1 MATYEQV
8 ITALRAADAAGNV
21 EDARRLAAIASNM
34 RAAQQVAPRTTPPAV
49 EYTAEQ
55 MAPATPE
62 DMGFSGNAPTE
73 TEKLVGRTALG
84 IGKGLVNPALAA
96 AQLIPAA
103 RPTVEN
109 IQRSYQEARA
119 NLGGEGFDVPEL
131 VGSIVNPINRLIPMG
146 GAAGSV
152 AARGALGG
160 AIGAA
165 TQPLVG
171 ENLNTEQILA
181 GKVEQLGL
189 GAIVGRGASALASAL
204 TPTLKAGTRELLESG
219 VPVTPGQAYE
229 GMGGALFRQIEKLDI
244 PTMRVDKDKINLGFT
259 KAVGNEILAIV
270 DDKLPPKLTNGQQIF
285 GYLQNKLT
293 SYYDDALNKIGKVSP
308 DEQFTKNLTE
318 LQTTL
323 RNELGDPKQVKSFQN
338 FLKANIV
345 NRINLKD
352 GKFDAQDLKRMEEIF
367 RTKIDSIKATDTTA
381 DILRQGY
388 DDAYKAIKNLII
400 RNDKDGSIAKAN
412 LAYMQRSRVMEA
424 VNKNVAEISGA
435 QGTFSP
441 AELARAAARQGGD
454 IEAAMGTAPLQQTA
468 TRALNVVGDT
478 TDEATKFRNVMI
490 AGKLAGLGAL
500 GFFSPAIAVPILT
513 ASGMSYKAAQ
523 ALMKEPSKLRLAVQ
537 EALKANPGLFGVGLS
552 NIRSQQAEVE

>member
-8 ITALRAADAAGNV
+8 ITALRAADAAGNTQ
-21 EDARRLAAIASNM
+21 DARRLATIAANM
-34 RAAQQVAPRTTPPAV
+34 RATAATKASPAPV

-62 DMGFSGNAPTE
+62 DMGYSGAAPSE
-73 TEKLVGRTALG
+73 TEKLIGRTVLG
-84 IGKGLVNPALAA
+84 IGKGLVNPALAV
-96 AQLIPAA
+96 AQAVPAA
-103 RPTVEN
+103 RPAVED
-109 IQRSYQEARA
+109 IQRRYEEARA
-119 NLGGEGFDVPEL
+119 NLGGTGFDVPEL
-131 VGSIVNPINRLIPMG
+131 IGSVVNPINRFIPTG

-165 TQPLVG
+165 TQPVIGQDLS
-171 ENLNTEQILA
+171 TEQILA

-229 GMGGALFRQIEKLDI
+229 GIGGALFRQIEKLDI

-259 KAVGNEILAIV
+259 KSVGNEVLAII
-270 DDKLPPKLTNGQQIF
+270 DDKLPPNLTNGQQIF
-285 GYLQNKLT
+285 GYIQNKLT
-293 SYYDDALNKIGKVSP
+293 NYYDKALDKIGQVAP
-308 DEQFTKNLTE
+308 DEQFTKSLGEVQNTV
-318 LQTTL
+318 
-323 RNELGDPKQVKSFQN
+323 RNELGDPKQVKAFQN
-338 FLKANIV
+338 FLRANIAGRV
-345 NRINLKD
+345 KD
-352 GKFDAQDLKRMEEIF
+352 GEFTGKDLKRMEEIF

-388 DDAYKAIKNLII
+388 DDAYKAIKNLIL
-400 RNDKDGSIAKAN
+400 RNDPDGNIARAN

-441 AELARAAARQGGD
+441 AELARAAAKQGGD

-523 ALMKEPSKLRLAVQ
+523 ALMKEPGKLRLAVQ
-537 EALKANPGLFGVGLS
+537 DALKQNPGLFSVGIS
-552 NIRSQQAEVE
+552 NLRNQQAEVE

>member
-8 ITALRAADAAGNV
+8 ITALRAADASGNTQ
-21 EDARRLAAIASNM
+21 DARRLATIAANM
-34 RAAQQVAPRTTPPAV
+34 RATMSTTTRTAPPM

-62 DMGFSGNAPTE
+62 DVGFSGNAPTE
-73 TEKLVGRTALG
+73 TEKLIGRTVLG
-84 IGKGLVNPALAA
+84 VGKGLINPALAV
-96 AQLIPAA
+96 AQAIPAA
-103 RPTVEN
+103 RPAVED
-109 IQRSYQEARA
+109 IQRRYEESRA
-119 NLGGEGFDVPEL
+119 NLGGTGFDVPEL
-131 VGSIVNPINRLIPMG
+131 IGSIVNPINRFIPTG

-160 AIGAA
+160 ALGAA
-165 TQPLVG
+165 TQPVIGQDLS
-171 ENLNTEQILA
+171 TEQILA

-189 GAIVGRGASALASAL
+189 GAIVGRGAAALASAL

-229 GMGGALFRQIEKLDI
+229 GIGGALFRQIEKLDI
-244 PTMRVDKDKINLGFT
+244 PTMRIDKDKINLGFT
-259 KAVGNEILAIV
+259 KSVGNEVLAII
-270 DDKLPPKLTNGQQIF
+270 DDKLPPNLTNGQQIF
-285 GYLQNKLT
+285 GYIQNKLT
-293 SYYDDALNKIGKVSP
+293 IYYDKALDKIGKVAP
-308 DEQFTKNLTE
+308 DEQFTKSLGEIQNTI
-318 LQTTL
+318 
-323 RNELGDPKQVKSFQN
+323 RNELGDPKQVKAFQN
-338 FLKANIV
+338 FLRANIAGRV
-345 NRINLKD
+345 KEGEFT
-352 GKFDAQDLKRMEEIF
+352 GKDLKRMEEIF

-388 DDAYKAIKNLII
+388 DDAYKAIKNLIL
-400 RNDKDGSIAKAN
+400 RNDPNGDIARAH

-441 AELARAAARQGGD
+441 AELARAAAKQGGD

-523 ALMKEPSKLRLAVQ
+523 ALMKEPGKLRLAVQ
-537 EALKANPGLFGVGLS
+537 DALKQNPGLFSVGIS
-552 NIRSQQAEVE
+552 NLRNQQAEVE

>member
-8 ITALRAADAAGNV
+8 LTALRAADAAGNV
-21 EDARRLAAIASNM
+21 QDARRLAAIASNM
-34 RAAQQVAPRTTPPAV
+34 RTSATAPVRAAPV

-62 DMGFSGNAPTE
+62 DVGFSGADPSE
-73 TEKLVGRTALG
+73 TEKLIGRTTLG
-84 IGKGLVNPALAA
+84 VGKGIINPALAA

-103 RPTVEN
+103 RPAVED
-109 IQRSYQEARA
+109 IQRRYQEART

-131 VGSIVNPINRLIPMG
+131 IGSIVNPVNRLIPVG

-165 TQPLVG
+165 TQPVIG
-171 ENLNTEQILA
+171 ENLTTEQILA

-189 GAIVGRGASALASAL
+189 GAIIGRGASALANAL
-204 TPTLKAGTRELLESG
+204 TPTLKAGTRELIESG

-244 PTMRVDKDKINLGFT
+244 PTMRIDKDKINLGFT
-259 KAVGNEILAIV
+259 KSVGNEVLAII
-270 DDKLPPKLTNGQQIF
+270 DDKLPTNLKNGQQIF
-285 GYLQNKLT
+285 GYIQNRLT
-293 SYYDDALNKIGKVSP
+293 KYYDDALDKIGQVAP
-308 DEQFTKNLTE
+308 DEQFTKSLGDV
-318 LQTTL
+318 QTTL

-338 FLKANIV
+338 FLKANIAG
-345 NRINLKD
+345 RIKD
-352 GKFDAQDLKRMEEIF
+352 GEFSAQDLKRMEEIF

-381 DILRQGY
+381 EILRQGY
-388 DDAYKAIKNLII
+388 DDAYKSIKNLII
-400 RNDKDGSIAKAN
+400 RNDKDGNIAKAN

-441 AELARAAARQGGD
+441 AELARAAAKQGGD

-478 TDEATKFRNVMI
+478 TDEAAKFRNVMI

-500 GFFSPAIAVPILT
+500 GFFSPAIAVPILV
-513 ASGMSYKAAQ
+513 ASGISYKAAQ

-537 EALKANPGLFGVGLS
+537 DALKQNPGLFGVGLS
-552 NIRSQQAEVE
+552 NLRSQQAATE

>member
-21 EDARRLAAIASNM
+21 EDARRLAAIAVNL
-34 RAAQQVAPRTTPPAV
+34 RASQQVTPRTAPPSV

-55 MAPATPE
+55 MAPSSPE
-62 DMGFSGNAPTE
+62 DVGFSGNAPSE
-73 TEKLVGRTALG
+73 TEKLIGRTALG
-84 IGKGLVNPALAA
+84 IGKGIVNPALAA
-96 AQLIPAA
+96 AQLVPQA
-103 RPTVEN
+103 RPFVED
-109 IQRSYQEARA
+109 IQRRYQEART

-131 VGSIVNPINRLIPMG
+131 IGSVVNPINRLIPVG
-146 GAAGSV
+146 GAAGSI

-165 TQPLVG
+165 TQPVLG
-171 ENLNTEQILA
+171 ENLTTEQLLA

-204 TPTLKAGTRELLESG
+204 MPTLKAGTRELLESG

-229 GMGGALFRQIEKLDI
+229 GVGGALFRQIEKLDI
-244 PTMRVDKDKINLGFT
+244 PTMRVDKDKINLGFS
-259 KAVGNEILAIV
+259 KAVGNDILAIV
-270 DDKLPPKLTNGQQIF
+270 DDKLPPNLTNGQQIF
-285 GYLQNKLT
+285 GYLQNTLT
-293 SYYDDALNKIGKVSP
+293 KYYDDALKKIGQVAP
-308 DEQFTKNLTE
+308 DEQFTKSLGE
-318 LQTTL
+318 VQTTL

-338 FLKANIV
+338 FLKANIAGRV
-345 NRINLKD
+345 KD
-352 GKFDAQDLKRMEEIF
+352 GEFSATDLKRMEEIF

-381 DILRQGY
+381 EILRQGY

-441 AELARAAARQGGD
+441 AELARVAAKQGGD

-523 ALMKEPSKLRLAVQ
+523 ALMKEPGKLRLAVQ
-537 EALKANPGLFGVGLS
+537 DALKQNPGLFGVGLS
-552 NIRSQQAEVE
+552 NLRSQQAEVE

>member
-8 ITALRAADAAGNV
+8 LTALRAADAAGNV
-21 EDARRLAAIASNM
+21 QDARRLAAIASNM
-34 RAAQQVAPRTTPPAV
+34 RTSATAPVRAAPV

-62 DMGFSGNAPTE
+62 DVGFSGADPSE
-73 TEKLVGRTALG
+73 TEKLIGRTTLG
-84 IGKGLVNPALAA
+84 VGKGIINPALAA

-103 RPTVEN
+103 RPAVED
-109 IQRSYQEARA
+109 IQRRYQETRT

-131 VGSIVNPINRLIPMG
+131 IGSIVNPVNRLIPVG

-165 TQPLVG
+165 TQPVIG
-171 ENLNTEQILA
+171 ENLTTEQILA

-189 GAIVGRGASALASAL
+189 GAIIGRGASALANAL
-204 TPTLKAGTRELLESG
+204 TPTLKAGTRELIESG

-244 PTMRVDKDKINLGFT
+244 PTMRIDKDKINLGFT
-259 KAVGNEILAIV
+259 KSVGNEVLAII
-270 DDKLPPKLTNGQQIF
+270 DDKLPTNLKNGQQIF
-285 GYLQNKLT
+285 GYIQNRLT
-293 SYYDDALNKIGKVSP
+293 KYYDDALDKIGQVAP
-308 DEQFTKNLTE
+308 DEQFTKSLGE
-318 LQTTL
+318 VQTTL

-338 FLKANIV
+338 FLKANIAG
-345 NRINLKD
+345 RIKD
-352 GKFDAQDLKRMEEIF
+352 GEFSAQDLKRMEEIF

-381 DILRQGY
+381 EILRQGY

-400 RNDKDGSIAKAN
+400 RNDKDGSIAQAN

-441 AELARAAARQGGD
+441 AELARAAAKQGGD

-478 TDEATKFRNVMI
+478 TDEAAKFRNVMI

-500 GFFSPAIAVPILT
+500 GFFSPAIAVPILV
-513 ASGMSYKAAQ
+513 ASGISYKAAQ

-537 EALKANPGLFGVGLS
+537 DALKQNPGLFGVGLS
-552 NIRSQQAEVE
+552 NLRSQQAATE

>member
-8 ITALRAADAAGNV
+8 LTALRAADAAGNV
-21 EDARRLAAIASNM
+21 QDARRLAAIASNI
-34 RAAQQVAPRTTPPAV
+34 RASATAPVRTAPV

-62 DMGFSGNAPTE
+62 DVGFSGAAPSE
-73 TEKLVGRTALG
+73 TEKLIGRTALG
-84 IGKGLVNPALAA
+84 IGKGIVNPALAA
-96 AQLIPAA
+96 AQLVPSA
-103 RPTVEN
+103 RPAVED
-109 IQRSYQEARA
+109 IQRRYQEART

-131 VGSIVNPINRLIPMG
+131 IGSIVNPVNRLIPVG

-165 TQPLVG
+165 TQPVLG
-171 ENLNTEQILA
+171 ENLTTEQILA

-189 GAIVGRGASALASAL
+189 GAIVGRGASALANAL
-204 TPTLKAGTRELLESG
+204 TPTLKAGTRELIESG

-229 GMGGALFRQIEKLDI
+229 GIGGALFRQIEKLDV

-259 KAVGNEILAIV
+259 KSVGNDILAIV
-270 DDKLPPKLTNGQQIF
+270 DAKLPTNLTNGQQIF
-285 GYLQNKLT
+285 GYLQNTLT
-293 SYYDDALNKIGKVSP
+293 KYYDDALKKIGQVAP
-308 DEQFTKNLTE
+308 DEQFTKSLGE
-318 LQTTL
+318 VQTTL

-338 FLKANIV
+338 FLKANIAG
-345 NRINLKD
+345 RIKD
-352 GKFDAQDLKRMEEIF
+352 GEFSAPDLKRMEEIF

-381 DILRQGY
+381 ELLRQGY
-388 DDAYKAIKNLII
+388 DDSYKAIKNLII

-454 IEAAMGTAPLQQTA
+454 IETAMGTAPLQQTA

-478 TDEATKFRNVMI
+478 TDEAAKFRNVMI

-500 GFFSPAIAVPILT
+500 GFFSPAIAVPILI
-513 ASGMSYKAAQ
+513 ASGISYKAAQ

-537 EALKANPGLFGVGLS
+537 DALKANPGLFGVGLS
-552 NIRSQQAEVE
+552 NLRSQQAATE

>member
-21 EDARRLAAIASNM
+21 ADARRLAAIASNM
-34 RAAQQVAPRTTPPAV
+34 RASSQVAPRAAAPSV

-55 MAPATPE
+55 MAPSSPE
-62 DMGFSGNAPTE
+62 DVGFSGNAPSE
-73 TEKLVGRTALG
+73 TEKLIGRTALG
-84 IGKGLVNPALAA
+84 IGKGIVNPALAA
-96 AQLIPAA
+96 AQLVPQA
-103 RPTVEN
+103 RPFVED
-109 IQRSYQEARA
+109 IQRRYQEART

-131 VGSIVNPINRLIPMG
+131 IGSIVNPVNRFIPVG
-146 GAAGSV
+146 GAAGSI

-165 TQPLVG
+165 TQPVLG
-171 ENLNTEQILA
+171 ENLTTEQLLA

-189 GAIVGRGASALASAL
+189 GAIVGRSASALASAL
-204 TPTLKAGTRELLESG
+204 TPTLKAGTRELIESG

-229 GMGGALFRQIEKLDI
+229 GIGGALFRQIEKLDI
-244 PTMRVDKDKINLGFT
+244 PTMRIDKEKINLGFT
-259 KAVGNEILAIV
+259 KSVGNEVLAII
-270 DDKLPPKLTNGQQIF
+270 DDKLPTNLKNGQQIF
-285 GYLQNKLT
+285 GYIQTTLKN
-293 SYYDDALNKIGKVSP
+293 YYDKALDKIGQVAP
-308 DEQFTKNLTE
+308 DEQFTKSLSE
-318 LQTTL
+318 LQQTV

-338 FLKANIV
+338 FLRANIAG
-345 NRINLKD
+345 RIKEGELSGN
-352 GKFDAQDLKRMEEIF
+352 DLKRMEEIF

-381 DILRQGY
+381 EILRQGY
-388 DDAYKAIKNLII
+388 DDAYKAVKNLIL
-400 RNDKDGSIAKAN
+400 RNDSDGNIARAN

-424 VNKNVAEISGA
+424 VNKNAAEISGA

-441 AELARAAARQGGD
+441 AELARVAAKQGGD
-454 IEAAMGTAPLQQTA
+454 IESAMGTAPLQQTA

-478 TDEATKFRNVMI
+478 TDEAAKFRNVMI

-523 ALMKEPSKLRLAVQ
+523 ALMKEPGKLRLAVQ
-537 EALKANPGLFGVGLS
+537 DALKQNPGLFGVGLS
-552 NIRSQQAEVE
+552 NLRSQQAEVE

>member
-8 ITALRAADAAGNV
+8 LTALRAADAAGNV
-21 EDARRLAAIASNM
+21 QDARRLAAIASNM
-34 RAAQQVAPRTTPPAV
+34 RTSATAPLRAAPV

-62 DMGFSGNAPTE
+62 DVGFSGADPSE
-73 TEKLVGRTALG
+73 TEKLIGRTTLG
-84 IGKGLVNPALAA
+84 VGKGIINPALAA

-103 RPTVEN
+103 RPAVED
-109 IQRSYQEARA
+109 IQRRYQEART

-131 VGSIVNPINRLIPMG
+131 IGSIVNPVNRLIPVG

-165 TQPLVG
+165 TQPVIG
-171 ENLNTEQILA
+171 ENLTTEQILA

-189 GAIVGRGASALASAL
+189 GAIIGRGASALASAL

-229 GMGGALFRQIEKLDI
+229 GVGGALFRQIEKLDI
-244 PTMRVDKDKINLGFT
+244 PTMRVDKDKINLGFS
-259 KAVGNEILAIV
+259 KAVGNDILAIV
-270 DDKLPPKLTNGQQIF
+270 DDKLPSNLTNGQQIF
-285 GYLQNKLT
+285 GYLQNTLT
-293 SYYDDALNKIGKVSP
+293 KYYDDALKKIGQVAP
-308 DEQFTKNLTE
+308 DEQFTKSLGE
-318 LQTTL
+318 VQTTL

-338 FLKANIV
+338 FLKANIAG
-345 NRINLKD
+345 RIKD
-352 GKFDAQDLKRMEEIF
+352 GEFSATDLKRMEEIF

-381 DILRQGY
+381 EILRQGY

-441 AELARAAARQGGD
+441 AELARVAAKQGGD

-523 ALMKEPSKLRLAVQ
+523 ALMKEPGKLRLAVQ
-537 EALKANPGLFGVGLS
+537 DALKQNPGLFGVGLS
-552 NIRSQQAEVE
+552 NLRGQQAEVE

>member
-8 ITALRAADAAGNV
+8 LTALRAADAAGNV
-21 EDARRLAAIASNM
+21 DDARKLAAIASNM
-34 RAAQQVAPRTTPPAV
+34 RSSATAAVRTAPV

-62 DMGFSGNAPTE
+62 DVGFSGAAPSE
-73 TEKLVGRTALG
+73 TEKLIGRTALG
-84 IGKGLVNPALAA
+84 VGKGIINPALAA

-103 RPTVEN
+103 RPAVED
-109 IQRSYQEARA
+109 IQRRYQEART

-131 VGSIVNPINRLIPMG
+131 IGSIVNPVNRLIPVG
-146 GAAGSV
+146 GAVGSV

-165 TQPLVG
+165 TQPVIG
-171 ENLNTEQILA
+171 ENLTTEQILA

-189 GAIVGRGASALASAL
+189 GAIISRGASALASAL
-204 TPTLKAGTRELLESG
+204 TPTLKAGTRELIESG

-244 PTMRVDKDKINLGFT
+244 PTMRIDKDKINLGFT
-259 KAVGNEILAIV
+259 KSVGNEVLAII
-270 DDKLPPKLTNGQQIF
+270 DDKLPTNLKNGQQIF
-285 GYLQNKLT
+285 GYIQNRLT
-293 SYYDDALNKIGKVSP
+293 KYYDDALEKIGQVAP
-308 DEQFTKNLTE
+308 DEQFTKSLSE
-318 LQTTL
+318 LQQTV

-338 FLKANIV
+338 FLRANIAGRV
-345 NRINLKD
+345 KD
-352 GKFDAQDLKRMEEIF
+352 GELSGQDLKRMEEIF

-388 DDAYKAIKNLII
+388 DDAYKAIKNLIL
-400 RNDKDGSIAKAN
+400 RNDPKGDIARAN

-441 AELARAAARQGGD
+441 AELARAAAKQGGE

-478 TDEATKFRNVMI
+478 TDEAAKFRNVMI

-523 ALMKEPSKLRLAVQ
+523 ALMKEPGKLRLAVQ
-537 EALKANPGLFGVGLS
+537 DALKQNPGLFGVGLS
-552 NIRSQQAEVE
+552 NLRGQQAAVE

>member
-8 ITALRAADAAGNV
+8 LTALRAADAAGNV
-21 EDARRLAAIASNM
+21 QDARRLAAIASNM
-34 RAAQQVAPRTTPPAV
+34 RVSATAPVRAAPV

-62 DMGFSGNAPTE
+62 DVGFSGAAPSE
-73 TEKLVGRTALG
+73 TEKLIGRTALG
-84 IGKGLVNPALAA
+84 IGKGIINPALAA
-96 AQLIPAA
+96 AQLVPAA
-103 RPTVEN
+103 RPAVED
-109 IQRSYQEARA
+109 IQRRYQEART

-131 VGSIVNPINRLIPMG
+131 IGSIVNPVNRLIPVG
-146 GAAGSV
+146 GVAGSV

-165 TQPLVG
+165 TQPVIG
-171 ENLNTEQILA
+171 ENLTTEQILA

-189 GAIVGRGASALASAL
+189 GAIIGRGASALASAL
-204 TPTLKAGTRELLESG
+204 TPALKAGTRELIESG

-229 GMGGALFRQIEKLDI
+229 GIGGALFRQIEKLDI
-244 PTMRVDKDKINLGFT
+244 PTMRIDKDKINLGFT
-259 KAVGNEILAIV
+259 KSVGNEVLAII
-270 DDKLPPKLTNGQQIF
+270 DDKLPTNLKNGQQIF
-285 GYLQNKLT
+285 GYIQNTLKN
-293 SYYDDALNKIGKVSP
+293 YYDDALDKIGQVAP
-308 DEQFTKNLTE
+308 DEQFTKSLSE
-318 LQTTL
+318 LQQTV

-338 FLKANIV
+338 FLRANIAGRV
-345 NRINLKD
+345 KD
-352 GKFDAQDLKRMEEIF
+352 GELSGNDLKRMEEIF

-381 DILRQGY
+381 EILRQGY
-388 DDAYKAIKNLII
+388 DDAYKAIKNLIL
-400 RNDKDGSIAKAN
+400 RNDPKGDIARAN

-441 AELARAAARQGGD
+441 AELARVAAKQGGE

-478 TDEATKFRNVMI
+478 TDEAAKFRNVMI

-523 ALMKEPSKLRLAVQ
+523 ALMKEPGKLRLAVQ
-537 EALKANPGLFGVGLS
+537 DALKQNPGLFGVGLS
-552 NIRSQQAEVE
+552 NLRGQQAEVE

>member
-21 EDARRLAAIASNM
+21 QDARRLAAIASNM
-34 RAAQQVAPRTTPPAV
+34 RASMATPTRTVAPV

-55 MAPATPE
+55 LAPATPE
-62 DMGFSGNAPTE
+62 DVGFSGRPATE
-73 TEKLVGRTALG
+73 TERLVGRTVLG
-84 IGKGLVNPALAA
+84 VGKGLINPALAA
-96 AQLIPAA
+96 AQLVPAA
-103 RPTVEN
+103 RPAVEN
-109 IQRSYQEARA
+109 IQRSYEEARA
-119 NLGGEGFDVPEL
+119 RLGGTGLDVPEL
-131 VGSIVNPINRLIPMG
+131 VGSVLNPINRFIPVG

-160 AIGAA
+160 AVGAA
-165 TQPLVG
+165 TQPVIGQDLS
-171 ENLNTEQILA
+171 TEEILA

-189 GAIVGRGASALASAL
+189 GAIVGRGASALANAL
-204 TPTLKAGTRELLESG
+204 TPSLKAGTRELLESG

-229 GMGGALFRQIEKLDI
+229 GIGGALFRQIEKLDI
-244 PTMRVDKDKINLGFT
+244 PTMRIDKDKINLGFT
-259 KAVGNEILAIV
+259 KSVGNEVLAII
-270 DDKLPPKLTNGQQIF
+270 DDKLPPNLTNGQQIF
-285 GYLQNKLT
+285 GYIQNRLT
-293 SYYDDALNKIGKVSP
+293 KYYDDALSKIGQVAP
-308 DEQFTKNLTE
+308 DEQFTKSLGEVQNTV
-318 LQTTL
+318 
-323 RNELGDPKQVKSFQN
+323 RNELGDPKQVKAFQN
-338 FLKANIV
+338 FLRANIAG
-345 NRINLKD
+345 RIKD
-352 GKFDAQDLKRMEEIF
+352 GEFTGQDLKRMEEIF

-388 DDAYKAIKNLII
+388 DDAYKAIKNLIL
-400 RNDKDGSIAKAN
+400 RNDPEGNIARAN

-441 AELARAAARQGGD
+441 AELARVAAKQGGD
-454 IEAAMGTAPLQQTA
+454 IEAAIGTAPLQQTA

-500 GFFSPAIAVPILT
+500 GFFSPMIAVPILT

-523 ALMKEPSKLRLAVQ
+523 ALMKEPGKLRLAVQ
-537 EALKANPGLFGVGLS
+537 EALKQNPGLFSVGIS
-552 NIRSQQAEVE
+552 NLRNQQAEVE

>member
-21 EDARRLAAIASNM
+21 EDAKRLAAIAVNM
-34 RAAQQVAPRTTPPAV
+34 RAAQQISPRTAPPSV

-55 MAPATPE
+55 LAPATPE

-84 IGKGLVNPALAA
+84 IGKGLINPALAA
-96 AQLIPAA
+96 AQLVPAA

-131 VGSIVNPINRLIPMG
+131 IGSIVNPVNRLIPMG
-146 GAAGSV
+146 GAAGSI

-229 GMGGALFRQIEKLDI
+229 GLGGALFRQIEKLDI

-259 KAVGNEILAIV
+259 KAVGNDILAIV
-270 DDKLPPKLTNGQQIF
+270 DDKLPSNLTNGQQIF

-293 SYYDDALNKIGKVSP
+293 QYYDDALTKIGQVAP
-308 DEQFTKNLTE
+308 DQQFTQSLAQVQN
-318 LQTTL
+318 TL

-338 FLKANIV
+338 FLKANV
-345 NRINLKD
+345 AGRIKD
-352 GKFDAQDLKRMEEIF
+352 GEFSAQDLKRMEEIF

-441 AELARAAARQGGD
+441 AELARAAARQGGE

-500 GFFSPAIAVPILT
+500 GFFSPAIAVPVLT

>member
-34 RAAQQVAPRTTPPAV
+34 RASQQVAPRAAAPAV

-84 IGKGLVNPALAA
+84 IGKGLINPALAA
-96 AQLIPAA
+96 AQLVPAA

-131 VGSIVNPINRLIPMG
+131 VGSVLNPVNRLIPMG

-189 GAIVGRGASALASAL
+189 GAIIGRGASALASAL
-204 TPTLKAGTRELLESG
+204 TPSLKAGTRELLESG

-229 GMGGALFRQIEKLDI
+229 GIGGALFRQIEKLDI

-259 KAVGNEILAIV
+259 KAVGNDILAIV
-270 DDKLPPKLTNGQQIF
+270 DDKLPPNLTNGQQIF

-293 SYYDDALNKIGKVSP
+293 KYYDDALTKIGKVAP
-308 DEQFTKNLTE
+308 DEQFTQSLAQVQN
-318 LQTTL
+318 TL
-323 RNELGDPKQVKSFQN
+323 RSELGDPKQVKSFQN
-338 FLKANIV
+338 FLKANV
-345 NRINLKD
+345 AGRIKD
-352 GKFDAQDLKRMEEIF
+352 GEFSAQDLKRMEEIF

-500 GFFSPAIAVPILT
+500 GFFSPAIAVPVLT

>member
-8 ITALRAADAAGNV
+8 LTALRAADAAGNV
-21 EDARRLAAIASNM
+21 DDARKLAAIASNM
-34 RAAQQVAPRTTPPAV
+34 RSSATAAVRTAPV

-62 DMGFSGNAPTE
+62 DVGFSGATPSE
-73 TEKLVGRTALG
+73 TEKLIGRTALG
-84 IGKGLVNPALAA
+84 VGKGIINPALAA

-103 RPTVEN
+103 RPAVED
-109 IQRSYQEARA
+109 IQRRYQEART

-131 VGSIVNPINRLIPMG
+131 IGSIVNPVNRLIPVG
-146 GAAGSV
+146 GAVGSV

-165 TQPLVG
+165 TQPVIG
-171 ENLNTEQILA
+171 ENLTTEQILA

-189 GAIVGRGASALASAL
+189 GAIIGRGVSALASAL
-204 TPTLKAGTRELLESG
+204 TPTLKAGTRELIESG

-244 PTMRVDKDKINLGFT
+244 PTMRIDKDKINLGFT
-259 KAVGNEILAIV
+259 KSVGNEVLAII
-270 DDKLPPKLTNGQQIF
+270 DDKLPTNLKNGQQIF
-285 GYLQNKLT
+285 GYIQNRLT
-293 SYYDDALNKIGKVSP
+293 KYYDDALDKIGQVAP
-308 DEQFTKNLTE
+308 DEQFTKSLSE
-318 LQTTL
+318 LQQTV

-338 FLKANIV
+338 FLRANIAGRV
-345 NRINLKD
+345 KD
-352 GKFDAQDLKRMEEIF
+352 GELSGKDLKRMEEIF

-388 DDAYKAIKNLII
+388 DDAYKAIKNLIL
-400 RNDKDGSIAKAN
+400 RNDPKGDIARAN

-441 AELARAAARQGGD
+441 AELARAAAKQGGE

-478 TDEATKFRNVMI
+478 TDEAAKFRNVMI

-523 ALMKEPSKLRLAVQ
+523 ALMKEPGKLRLAVQ
-537 EALKANPGLFGVGLS
+537 DALKQNPGLFGVGLS
-552 NIRSQQAEVE
+552 NLRGQQAAVE

>member
-8 ITALRAADAAGNV
+8 LTALRAADAAGNV
-21 EDARRLAAIASNM
+21 DDARKLAAIASNM
-34 RAAQQVAPRTTPPAV
+34 RSSATAAVRTAPV

-62 DMGFSGNAPTE
+62 DVGFSGAAPSE
-73 TEKLVGRTALG
+73 TEKLIGRTALG
-84 IGKGLVNPALAA
+84 VGKGIINPALAA

-103 RPTVEN
+103 RPAVED
-109 IQRSYQEARA
+109 IQRRYQEART

-131 VGSIVNPINRLIPMG
+131 IGSIVNPVNRLIPVG
-146 GAAGSV
+146 GAVGSV

-165 TQPLVG
+165 TQPVIG
-171 ENLNTEQILA
+171 ENLTTEQILA

-189 GAIVGRGASALASAL
+189 GAIIGRGASALASAL
-204 TPTLKAGTRELLESG
+204 TPTLKAGTRELIESG

-244 PTMRVDKDKINLGFT
+244 PTMRIDKDKINLGFT
-259 KAVGNEILAIV
+259 KSVGNEVLAII
-270 DDKLPPKLTNGQQIF
+270 DDKLPANLKNGQQIF
-285 GYLQNKLT
+285 GYIQNRLT
-293 SYYDDALNKIGKVSP
+293 KYYDDALDKIGQVAP
-308 DEQFTKNLTE
+308 DEQFTKSLSE
-318 LQTTL
+318 LQQTV

-338 FLKANIV
+338 FLRANIAGRV
-345 NRINLKD
+345 KD
-352 GKFDAQDLKRMEEIF
+352 GELSGQDLKRMEEIF

-388 DDAYKAIKNLII
+388 DDAYKAIKNLIL
-400 RNDKDGSIAKAN
+400 RNDPKGDIARAN

-441 AELARAAARQGGD
+441 AELARAAAKQGGE

-478 TDEATKFRNVMI
+478 TDEAAKFRNVMI

-523 ALMKEPSKLRLAVQ
+523 ALMKEPGKLRLAVQ
-537 EALKANPGLFGVGLS
+537 DALKQNPGLFGVGLS
-552 NIRSQQAEVE
+552 NLRGQQAAVE